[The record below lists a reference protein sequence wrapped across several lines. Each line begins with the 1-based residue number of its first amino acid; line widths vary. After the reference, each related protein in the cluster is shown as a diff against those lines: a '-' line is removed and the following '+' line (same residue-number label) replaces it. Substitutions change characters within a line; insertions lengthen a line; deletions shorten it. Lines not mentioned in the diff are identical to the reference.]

1 MQLKRITENLI
12 RYRKII
18 RYPNVNLTRLAS
30 LTGIKGMYKRKI
42 KEDLDCGLYVT
53 MKIFGAKW
61 KPCIIDAIAR
71 GARRP
76 SEIHKQITS
85 TSPRVL
91 DMQLKELLDYGV
103 VARRNQSGYPLYV
116 EYYLTSFGKSMLP
129 VLAQM
134 AEWGEAHKEFV
145 KQRNALV
152 LEEHQGN
159 INSPNRMELEIHR
172 RDIDLVSIC

>member
-1 MQLKRITENLI
+1 
-12 RYRKII
+12 
-18 RYPNVNLTRLAS
+18 
-30 LTGIKGMYKRKI
+30 MYKRKI

-71 GARRP
+71 GAKRP

-91 DMQLKELLDYGV
+91 DMQLRELLDFGV
-103 VARRNQSGYPLYV
+103 VARTYQSGYPLHV

-129 VLAQM
+129 VLAKM

-145 KQRNALV
+145 KQRNDEV
-152 LEEHQGN
+152 LEGRRGN
-159 INSPNRMELEIHR
+159 TDSSLNCSEVNMHR
-172 RDIDLVSIC
+172 RHIDLVPVC

>member
-1 MQLKRITENLI
+1 
-12 RYRKII
+12 
-18 RYPNVNLTRLAS
+18 
-30 LTGIKGMYKRKI
+30 MYKRKK

-71 GARRP
+71 GAKRP

-91 DMQLKELLDYGV
+91 DMQLKELLDFGV
-103 VARRNQSGYPLYV
+103 VARTNQSGYPLYV
-116 EYYLTSFGKSMLP
+116 EYYLTPFGESILP

-134 AEWGEAHKEFV
+134 AQWGETHKEFV
-145 KQRNALV
+145 KQQMAMV
-152 LEEHQGN
+152 LEGSDENPVTTSHDTKGN
-159 INSPNRMELEIHR
+159 FR
-172 RDIDLVSIC
+172 RNDVEMISIC

>member
-1 MQLKRITENLI
+1 
-12 RYRKII
+12 
-18 RYPNVNLTRLAS
+18 
-30 LTGIKGMYKRKI
+30 MYKRKI

-71 GARRP
+71 GAKRP

-91 DMQLKELLDYGV
+91 DMQLRELLDFGV
-103 VARRNQSGYPLYV
+103 VARTNQSGYPLYV
-116 EYYLTSFGKSMLP
+116 EYYLTSFGESMLP

-134 AEWGEAHKEFV
+134 AQWGETHKEFV
-145 KQRNALV
+145 KQRSALV
-152 LEEHQGN
+152 LEGHPGKYH
-159 INSPNRMELEIHR
+159 L
-172 RDIDLVSIC
+172 SIT

>member
-1 MQLKRITENLI
+1 
-12 RYRKII
+12 
-18 RYPNVNLTRLAS
+18 
-30 LTGIKGMYKRKI
+30 MYKRKI

-71 GARRP
+71 GAKRP

-91 DMQLKELLDYGV
+91 DMQLRELLDFGV
-103 VARRNQSGYPLYV
+103 VARTIQSGYPLYV
-116 EYYLTSFGKSMLP
+116 EYHLTPFGESMLP

-134 AEWGEAHKEFV
+134 AQWGETHKEFV
-145 KQRNALV
+145 KQRNELV
-152 LEEHQGN
+152 LGGLQGN
-159 INSPNRMELEIHR
+159 SASASPDTEKHLR
-172 RDIDLVSIC
+172 RGDVEMVSVC